1 MNIKGFYIQL
11 KNITHIR
18 YHLKILF
25 KITTRSRRS
34 NFLRAYDSIINNISD
49 KDNYH
54 LLISLDE
61 DDDCMFPLPELKGNH
76 TFVVGNSINK
86 VHAINRD
93 VNTFDYNWDI
103 LVNVSDDQVFIV
115 KGFDTIIRANFCVG
129 EPRQECNARLSQVLH
144 FPDQHQ
150 GANCMTMSIIGYDY
164 YIKDMHIYNPEFESL
179 WVDIVAQEQ
188 AQIRGCYKYV
198 DKQIFVHLHP
208 SFGDCAYDEQ
218 YRKTEDW
225 GVRQRDYATYLRL
238 KANYDKLNQFPIRS
252 I

>member
-1 MNIKGFYIQL
+1 MN
-11 KNITHIR
+11 
-18 YHLKILF
+18 ILF

-34 NFLRAYDSIINNISD
+34 NFLRAYDSIINNITS
-49 KDNYH
+49 DNYH
-54 LLISLDE
+54 VLISVDE
-61 DDDCMFPLPELKGNH
+61 DDSTMFPLPTLVGNH
-76 TFVVGNSINK
+76 TFAVGNSLNK

-93 VNTFDYNWDI
+93 VNDFSYKWDI
-103 LVNVSDDQVFIV
+103 LVNVSDDQMFTV
-115 KGFDTIIRANFCVG
+115 KGFDDIIRG
-129 EPRQECNARLSQVLH
+129 EFMFTWQLSGGKIYDTTTKLNKVVH

-208 SFGDCAYDEQ
+208 SFGDCPYDEQ

-238 KANYDKLNQFPIRS
+238 KANYDKLNQFPIRN

>member
-1 MNIKGFYIQL
+1 MN
-11 KNITHIR
+11 
-18 YHLKILF
+18 ILF

-34 NFLRAYDSIINNISD
+34 NFLRAYDSIINNITS
-49 KDNYH
+49 DNYH
-54 LLISLDE
+54 VLISVDE
-61 DDDCMFPLPELKGNH
+61 DDSTMFPLPELKGNH
-76 TFVVGNSINK
+76 TYVVGNSINK

-93 VNTFDYNWDI
+93 LNEFLKEYDTQI
-103 LVNVSDDQVFIV
+103 IVNVSDDQLFTV
-115 KGFDTIIRANFCVG
+115 KGFDDIIRKEFIVKDNEQGDDF
-129 EPRQECNARLSQVLH
+129 ELNLNQVLH